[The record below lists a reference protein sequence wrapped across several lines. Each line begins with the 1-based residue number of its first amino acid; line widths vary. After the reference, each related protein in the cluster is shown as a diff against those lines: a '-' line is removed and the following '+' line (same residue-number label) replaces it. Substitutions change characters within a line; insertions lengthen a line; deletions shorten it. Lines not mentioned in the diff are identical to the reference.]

1 MKLFIQMGS
10 GLSLLAAL
18 TGCKPELAMPSGGVT
33 STDSSSN
40 SSTLSPL
47 SPAASASHILSG
59 RKAYDSEGSVITG
72 SMANLGVLDL
82 SQTPASSGYYS
93 STSNA
98 PTVSQICAAETILGV
113 TGSRICQNTSMVAVS
128 SDQILSGNTFYDA
141 DGNKR
146 SGSITNQ
153 GILDL
158 TASLPASGYYSGVS
172 SAPSASNIKLGTSI
186 LGVTGTAIVQSGTA
200 TTPADNANVLSGKE
214 YWDSSGAKQTGTL
227 QEVDGSKSAMNT
239 GDENDDT
246 KTSVE
251 VTPSASQLF
260 QKFTIDLG
268 AEFKQE
274 NICSGKTIFG
284 RVGTAACALAFGSG
298 AHRTP
303 GSATQRDI
311 PVVATDD
318 DGFIGDNPVTRADTS
333 SKASCGTSQ
342 ATIAARISDCAI
354 SWDGEALGKMGEG
367 KWSLVTKAN
376 GHEVWKDERTGMLWG
391 GNMGTNNW
399 CQASGNIENDGGID
413 CSPGNGLQ
421 PSSPVS
427 MCAEGAGLNSEG
439 FNDPKGGMRKVATPN
454 SPSVSWR
461 LPTRRDYLQAYANG
475 MAYVLPGFLNNPF
488 WTASVVSSYRYR
500 AWDFLAYDDGYMF
513 LYYDN
518 RDDSYSVQCVGR

>member
-1 MKLFIQMGS
+1 MKLFIQIGS
-10 GLSLLAAL
+10 CLSLAAAL
-18 TGCKPELAMPSGGVT
+18 TGCKAELAMPSGGVT

-59 RKAYDSEGSVITG
+59 RKAYDSEGGVI
-72 SMANLGVLDL
+72 
-82 SQTPASSGYYS
+82 
-93 STSNA
+93 
-98 PTVSQICAAETILGV
+98 
-113 TGSRICQNTSMVAVS
+113 
-128 SDQILSGNTFYDA
+128 
-141 DGNKR
+141 
-146 SGSITNQ
+146 
-153 GILDL
+153 
-158 TASLPASGYYSGVS
+158 
-172 SAPSASNIKLGTSI
+172 
-186 LGVTGTAIVQSGTA
+186 
-200 TTPADNANVLSGKE
+200 
-214 YWDSSGAKQTGTL
+214 TGTL

-284 RVGTAACALAFGSG
+284 RLGTAACALAFGSG

-318 DGFIGDNPVTRADTS
+318 DGFMGDNPVTRADTS

-367 KWSLVTKAN
+367 KWSLVTKAS

-391 GNMGTNNW
+391 GNMGGNNW

-421 PSSPVS
+421 PASPVS
-427 MCAEGAGLNSEG
+427 MCAEEAAGLNSDG
-439 FNDPKGGMRKVATPN
+439 FDDPKGGMRKVATPN

-461 LPTRRDYLQAYANG
+461 LPTRRDYFQAYANG
-475 MAYVLPGFLNNPF
+475 MAYVLPGFLNTSF
-488 WTASVVSSYRYR
+488 WTASVGSSNRFN
-500 AWDFLAYDDGYMF
+500 AWFFYAYGIGSMLLGNGSRGNY
-513 LYYDN
+513 
-518 RDDSYSVQCVGR
+518 YSVRCVGR